1 MDSLSARPL
10 CYHWA
15 PLAPVYLRWVELAAD
30 PFLIGFLIGFN
41 PEVVTR
47 KGRITPR
54 EDTNRKNSKL
64 LAWYRVQN
72 YKVGAYDNHSWDL
85 LWEFPKYQLRCSLSM
100 YTTQLHL
107 SHLKGLTSPEEINT
121 VRRSSRLNT
130 KRHCLFWRL
139 REKTTPC
146 LDSVYF
152 VDSILLAT
160 ACPVLRLAK
169 EWPLQ
174 GSWNNP

>member
-1 MDSLSARPL
+1 MCPERTQIERIAS
-10 CYHWA
+10 
-15 PLAPVYLRWVELAAD
+15 YL
-30 PFLIGFLIGFN
+30 PGTGFKIIRSGHMIIIA
-41 PEVVTR
+41 EICCESSQST
-47 KGRITPR
+47 
-54 EDTNRKNSKL
+54 
-64 LAWYRVQN
+64 
-72 YKVGAYDNHSWDL
+72 
-85 LWEFPKYQLRCSLSM
+85 LRCSLSM

-121 VRRSSRLNT
+121 VRRSSGLNT

-152 VDSILLAT
+152 VDSVLLAT
-160 ACPVLRLAK
+160 ACPVLRLTKA
-169 EWPLQ
+169 WPLQ